1 MYRAVV
7 TVVALAALLVG
18 PAGATTR
25 GKNGLIVYAEEI
37 GQNPQLFTI
46 RPDGSGTKR
55 LTNVHGTDATAVNA
69 DWSPDGEQIVFEL
82 TSATNAGIAV
92 MSAEGTGVKNLT
104 PTRYQ
109 GQPAFSPDGK
119 WIAFEADA
127 ENGNGVFLMQA
138 DGKKRQRLTANPFA
152 GGECGC
158 DTDPNFSPDG
168 KFISFVRIKLGER
181 QQALFT
187 IRRDGTGLKQLTPYS
202 WDVAIKHDWSPD
214 GKLIVLT
221 RNADFVKPGQSANLV
236 TIRPEGSG
244 MTELTHFKGGK
255 KNAYVG
261 SFSPDG
267 KQIVLRL
274 ENGDTYGLALIGRDG
289 KNLRQITRGKGR
301 PRYID
306 WGTHQ

>member
-1 MYRAVV
+1 MWRAVV
-7 TVVALAALLVG
+7 AAIALSALLVS
-18 PAGATTR
+18 PAGATTG

-46 RPDGSGTKR
+46 RPDGNGIKR
-55 LTNVHGTDATAVNA
+55 LTNVHGTDATAVNP
-69 DWSPDGEQIVFEL
+69 DWSPDGERIVFEL

-92 MSAEGTGVKNLT
+92 MSADGTGLKNLT
-104 PTRYQ
+104 PEGFQ
-109 GQPAFSPDGK
+109 GQPAFSPDGQ
-119 WIAFEADA
+119 WIVFESDV
-127 ENGNGVFLMQA
+127 GTNGVFLMRA
-138 DGKKRQRLTANPFA
+138 DGTKLHRLTTNPFA
-152 GGECGC
+152 GAECGC

-168 KFISFVRIKLGER
+168 KFISFVRIKLDER
-181 QQALFT
+181 QQALFRM
-187 IRRDGTGLKQLTPYS
+187 RRDGSGLKQLTPYS
-202 WDVAIKHDWSPD
+202 WDVARKQDWSPD

-221 RNADFVKPGQSANLV
+221 RNADFVKPGQSANLM
-236 TIRPEGSG
+236 TIHPDGSR

-255 KNAYVG
+255 KNAFAG

-289 KNLRQITRGKGR
+289 QNLHQITRGRGR